1 MWRGTAVPCRAA
13 GEEGSPATGVIIS
26 PLRDAAPTA
35 AFLDSLGWN
44 VNIKSQLIKELLIS
58 LIIN

>member
-1 MWRGTAVPCRAA
+1 MPGHAA
-13 GEEGSPATGVIIS
+13 GEEGSPAAGAIIS
-26 PLRDAAPTA
+26 TLRDTAPTA